1 MICSPHEEDHARCP
15 IKSIEVKVVEL
26 WMGQI
31 RNAFLIFPFSS
42 CTYAPP
48 PPLDYH
54 EWTLCLLQGMNE
66 TQCGYQSPLITVFSV
81 DLLIFGHIKS
91 PITERTFWFFW
102 NNDNPSL
109 SQWITN
115 ANLRAK
121 LTLLLVLRRLYR
133 GRRCGGMY
141 RVERTMLRKGLKV

>member
-1 MICSPHEEDHARCP
+1 MNGTDTKCISDFPLFFMYIC
-15 IKSIEVKVVEL
+15 
-26 WMGQI
+26 
-31 RNAFLIFPFSS
+31 
-42 CTYAPP
+42 TP

-81 DLLIFGHIKS
+81 DLLTFSHIKS

-121 LTLLLVLRRLYR
+121 LTLLLVLRRIYR
-133 GRRCGGMY
+133 GRRSGGMY
-141 RVERTMLRKGLKV
+141 RVERTMLRKGLKG